1 MSNSFASVHPELVC
15 EWSEKNL
22 PLTPDKITFGSN
34 KIMWWK
40 GSCGHEWQASV
51 KSRSIGEKC
60 PICSGA
66 RAVEGINDL
75 VTLKPELAAEW
86 SSKNMEHITDL
97 RKQDIT
103 GERFGRLTA
112 VRPTEQRDNNGSVI
126 WELRCDCGNLTYKT
140 VNALKSGRV
149 LSCGCKYRETRSETV
164 KHRRDMVEGTNVSNI
179 VVSKHLRSNN
189 TSGHTGVGLDRRTGK
204 WYAYINFQKKHYN
217 LGLHKDKSA
226 AIRARRA
233 AEARLHD
240 PVILEYWDSLTEK
253 RKKEFQDYLRSTNK

>member
-1 MSNSFASVHPELVC
+1 MVFLNSSLYFVGLFLLGMCVFPFCFFLSLI
-15 EWSEKNL
+15 
-22 PLTPDKITFGSN
+22 LTHLSTFLGY
-34 KIMWWK
+34 I
-40 GSCGHEWQASV
+40 Q
-51 KSRSIGEKC
+51 
-60 PICSGA
+60 
-66 RAVEGINDL
+66 
-75 VTLKPELAAEW
+75 
-86 SSKNMEHITDL
+86 
-97 RKQDIT
+97 
-103 GERFGRLTA
+103 
-112 VRPTEQRDNNGSVI
+112 
-126 WELRCDCGNLTYKT
+126 
-140 VNALKSGRV
+140 
-149 LSCGCKYRETRSETV
+149 
-164 KHRRDMVEGTNVSNI
+164 TNVSNI

>member
-1 MSNSFASVHPELVC
+1 MSGNLWMFSDMLDDEDIEMQKHDFITLYQGADYYGLGLKVFTRMAREAGSVYKIGKKALIRRTIFDEYLRKVYKKEL
-15 EWSEKNL
+15 EKNSS
-22 PLTPDKITFGSN
+22 DD
-34 KIMWWK
+34 
-40 GSCGHEWQASV
+40 
-51 KSRSIGEKC
+51 
-60 PICSGA
+60 SG
-66 RAVEGINDL
+66 
-75 VTLKPELAAEW
+75 KEL
-86 SSKNMEHITDL
+86 MEHITDL

>member
-1 MSNSFASVHPELVC
+1 MI
-15 EWSEKNL
+15 SEETRAYYDLKKRNDVRESAKRIRRQFL
-22 PLTPDKITFGSN
+22 RYKDAEIIYSLQHKKI
-34 KIMWWK
+34 
-40 GSCGHEWQASV
+40 
-51 KSRSIGEKC
+51 
-60 PICSGA
+60 
-66 RAVEGINDL
+66 L
-75 VTLKPELAAEW
+75 ELASAAGA
-86 SSKNMEHITDL
+86 I
-97 RKQDIT
+97 
-103 GERFGRLTA
+103 
-112 VRPTEQRDNNGSVI
+112 
-126 WELRCDCGNLTYKT
+126 
-140 VNALKSGRV
+140 
-149 LSCGCKYRETRSETV
+149 YRM
-164 KHRRDMVEGTNVSNI
+164 DEGTNVSNI

>member
-1 MSNSFASVHPELVC
+1 
-15 EWSEKNL
+15 
-22 PLTPDKITFGSN
+22 
-34 KIMWWK
+34 MWPFWQCDCGNTK
-40 GSCGHEWQASV
+40 EIPATQVKHGGTRSCGCKA
-51 KSRSIGEKC
+51 
-60 PICSGA
+60 
-66 RAVEGINDL
+66 
-75 VTLKPELAAEW
+75 
-86 SSKNMEHITDL
+86 MEHITDL

>member
-1 MSNSFASVHPELVC
+1 M
-15 EWSEKNL
+15 
-22 PLTPDKITFGSN
+22 
-34 KIMWWK
+34 
-40 GSCGHEWQASV
+40 
-51 KSRSIGEKC
+51 
-60 PICSGA
+60 
-66 RAVEGINDL
+66 
-75 VTLKPELAAEW
+75 
-86 SSKNMEHITDL
+86 
-97 RKQDIT
+97 
-103 GERFGRLTA
+103 
-112 VRPTEQRDNNGSVI
+112 
-126 WELRCDCGNLTYKT
+126 
-140 VNALKSGRV
+140 
-149 LSCGCKYRETRSETV
+149 

-179 VVSKHLRSNN
+179 GVSKHLRSNN

>member
-1 MSNSFASVHPELVC
+1 MISEETRAYYDLKKRNDVRESAKRIRRQFLRYKDAEIIYSLQHKKILELASAAGAIYRMDGTVLINRDTQVKHGG
-15 EWSEKNL
+15 
-22 PLTPDKITFGSN
+22 TR
-34 KIMWWK
+34 
-40 GSCGHEWQASV
+40 SCGCKA
-51 KSRSIGEKC
+51 
-60 PICSGA
+60 
-66 RAVEGINDL
+66 
-75 VTLKPELAAEW
+75 
-86 SSKNMEHITDL
+86 MEHITDL

-179 VVSKHLRSNN
+179 VASKHLRSNN